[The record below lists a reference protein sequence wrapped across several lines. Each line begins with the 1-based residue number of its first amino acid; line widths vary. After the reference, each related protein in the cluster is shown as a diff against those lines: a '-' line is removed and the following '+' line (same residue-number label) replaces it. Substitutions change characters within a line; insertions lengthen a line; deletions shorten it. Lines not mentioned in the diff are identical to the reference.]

1 MTLPPRSVVVGIDGS
16 KAAVGAAQWAI
27 GEAETREVPL
37 RLIYARGQ
45 VSRVDSPTDAP
56 ADMGDPHAAA
66 ESALRHAAAVIEAA
80 NRPVK
85 VETEIAPGAP
95 VGALLR
101 ASAWAAMVC
110 VGAVGRRHFCAGR
123 TGSTSAALAVSAHC
137 PVAIIRDTPPRPPA
151 RDIVV
156 ELDGAP
162 DNGLLLGAAMEEA
175 LLRRA
180 PVRAVICRHTAAG
193 HTADGDGAVCGVAR
207 ALAALDRRL
216 ARWQRQYPQLQVQS
230 VAAPGTLIDYLACCG
245 RQVQLAVVGSHD
257 PAHVSELVGGV
268 GNAALRGADCSL
280 LIVNRRHL

>member
-1 MTLPPRSVVVGIDGS
+1 MMLPPRSVVVGIDGS
-16 KAAVGAAQWAI
+16 KAALGAAQWAI
-27 GEAETREVPL
+27 GEAEAREVPL
-37 RLIYARGQ
+37 RLIYALGQ
-45 VSRVDSPTDAP
+45 GGKANSAADASP
-56 ADMGDPHAAA
+56 DMADPHAVA

-85 VETEIAPGAP
+85 VETKVAPEAP
-95 VGALLR
+95 VAALLR

-110 VGAVGRRHFCAGR
+110 VGAVGRRHFCVGR

-137 PVAIIRDTPPRPPA
+137 PVAIIRDTPLPPAA

-162 DNGLLLGAAMEEA
+162 DNGLLLGAAMDEA
-175 LLRRA
+175 LLREA
-180 PVRAVICRHTAAG
+180 PIRAVICRHSAAG
-193 HTADGDGAVCGVAR
+193 YTADGDGDRR

-216 ARWQRQYPQLQVQS
+216 ARWKRQYPQLQVQS
-230 VAAPGTLIDYLACCG
+230 VATPGTLIEYLACCG

-257 PAHVSELVGGV
+257 PAHLSELVGGV

>member
-1 MTLPPRSVVVGIDGS
+1 MGIDGS

-37 RLIYARGQ
+37 RLIYARGE
-45 VSRVDSPTDAP
+45 VRRVDSATEAP
-56 ADMGDPHAAA
+56 ADMADPHAAA

-95 VGALLR
+95 VEALLR

-123 TGSTSAALAVSAHC
+123 TGSIGAALAVSAHC

-193 HTADGDGAVCGVAR
+193 HTADGDGDGR

-230 VAAPGTLIDYLACCG
+230 VAAPGTLIEYLACCG

-257 PAHVSELVGGV
+257 PAHLSELVGRV
-268 GNAALRGADCSL
+268 GNAALHGADCSL

>member
-45 VSRVDSPTDAP
+45 VPRVDSPTDAP

-180 PVRAVICRHTAAG
+180 PVRAVICRHTAA
-193 HTADGDGAVCGVAR
+193 
-207 ALAALDRRL
+207 LDRRL

-268 GNAALRGADCSL
+268 GNAALRSADCSL